1 MRGIGLL
8 DRILSLGSLL
18 VWGGNLVALADLLY
32 TIVKG
37 IRPSGTIFFWCLMI
51 VLVGMSFDESYRRRQ
66 RKREGFAA
74 GPRVFNPVGAPG
86 WTGPQAR

>member
-8 DRILSLGSLL
+8 DRILSLGPLL

-51 VLVGMSFDESYRRRQ
+51 VLVGISFDESYKRRQ
-66 RKREGFAA
+66 RERDRPTRDPRGFTPAA
-74 GPRVFNPVGAPG
+74 ASG
-86 WTGPQAR
+86 WTGLQTR